1 MTVRIAAFARIGEIL
16 HSGAFDLNV
25 GRDATAGTAWQTLCA
40 NFADLGPLRASTR
53 LVVNGELAHDG
64 TPLHEGDELA
74 LLPPFGG
81 G

>member
-1 MTVRIAAFARIGEIL
+1 MVIRVRGFARIGEIVKSPSL
-16 HSGAFDLNV
+16 DVPPG
-25 GRDATAGTAWQTLCA
+25 ATAGAAWHVLSLT
-40 NFADLGPLRASTR
+40 FAELEPLRGSTR
-53 LVVNGELAHDG
+53 LVVNGEFADDA